1 MRAGE
6 GIRLF
11 RTFFAIFF
19 AHFLLRHVSS
29 NFTKIYSAVKMEQIK
44 TRVPE
49 VLRDQK
55 LIVELSQ
62 IWRKTL
68 HKNKF
73 WWCWADLFWGI
84 LIVHYFLVANSIYR
98 KKNLT
103 ITITNGFS
111 PKYQLQLP
119 DESEKTKTRSTR
131 VSFCRVYRW
140 TELLKRRRA
149 SEETTTSKNY
159 SYLNFFNLCMFINS
173 QQNVRERKR
182 QSVSQTSRFFLSFT
196 PSRRIFDDN
205 NHK

>member
-1 MRAGE
+1 
-6 GIRLF
+6 
-11 RTFFAIFF
+11 
-19 AHFLLRHVSS
+19 
-29 NFTKIYSAVKMEQIK
+29 MEQIK
-44 TRVPE
+44 TRVCE

-55 LIVELSQ
+55 LIVERSQ

-68 HKNKF
+68 HKITF
-73 WWCWADLFWGI
+73 WWRWEDLFSGI

-98 KKNLT
+98 KKHLT

-111 PKYQLQLP
+111 PEYQLQYRQTTAKKLKL
-119 DESEKTKTRSTR
+119 DLL
-131 VSFCRVYRW
+131 VSACVAYRW

-182 QSVSQTSRFFLSFT
+182 QSVSQTSRLFPSFT
-196 PSRRIFDDN
+196 PSRQIFDDN